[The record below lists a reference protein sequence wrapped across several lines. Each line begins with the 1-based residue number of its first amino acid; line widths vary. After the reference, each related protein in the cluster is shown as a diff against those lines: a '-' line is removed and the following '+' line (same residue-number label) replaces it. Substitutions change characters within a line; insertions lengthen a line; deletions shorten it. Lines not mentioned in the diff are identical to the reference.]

1 MSSTAIPPAAV
12 SANNNALN
20 SALAAEQISSPASPI
35 DKPEDEKKQLEE
47 GEIEENPSE
56 GDSQTKTIFDDA
68 SKFNVK
74 HPLFSTWTLYFDSPQ
89 SKSLPKTPQTTPAMP
104 QGSHGWMAD
113 IRKVVSFDSV
123 EEFWGLYNN
132 IIPPSQLPGKANYYL
147 FKNGIIP
154 AWEDPQNKNGG
165 KWSIQV
171 PKNSESK
178 GSIDRMWLYTM
189 LAAIGETFETP
200 STDSENA
207 PSPTQS
213 DLITGVI
220 VSPRPAF
227 YRISIWTREASDVN
241 VPDTD
246 AIKARLLNIGK
257 HFKTSVLG
265 YELEQKLTEGGFQ
278 TELTFDAHKD
288 SEKKVNKNKFTV

>member
-1 MSSTAIPPAAV
+1 MNLQYTSPPRF
-12 SANNNALN
+12 SHWY
-20 SALAAEQISSPASPI
+20 PP
-35 DKPEDEKKQLEE
+35 
-47 GEIEENPSE
+47 
-56 GDSQTKTIFDDA
+56 
-68 SKFNVK
+68 K

-147 FKNGIIP
+147 FKVGSSKNPLISLWQLHRMALSRPGRTLKTRMVENGLFRYPRIAKARGQLTECGFIP
-154 AWEDPQNKNGG
+154 WVCRSSPFSVICSFTVDACCDWWNFRDTLYRLWKCPFPHSIRSHHRCDRLPASCLVSCFDLYFTSRVPLEIRDLPQF
-165 KWSIQV
+165 S
-171 PKNSESK
+171 
-178 GSIDRMWLYTM
+178 
-189 LAAIGETFETP
+189 
-200 STDSENA
+200 
-207 PSPTQS
+207 
-213 DLITGVI
+213 
-220 VSPRPAF
+220 

>member
-1 MSSTAIPPAAV
+1 MCSSD
-12 SANNNALN
+12 L
-20 SALAAEQISSPASPI
+20 SALAAEQISSPASPV
-35 DKPEDEKKQLEE
+35 DKPVDEKKQLEE

-178 GSIDRMWLYTM
+178 SSIDRMWLYTM
-189 LAAIGETFETP
+189 LAAIGETFETA

>member
-1 MSSTAIPPAAV
+1 MATSALPPAAV
-12 SANNNALN
+12 TANTNTLNNVLV
-20 SALAAEQISSPASPI
+20 AEEISELSPA
-35 DKPEDEKKQLEE
+35 PEVNEEKDQLE
-47 GEIEENPSE
+47 GEINEETE
-56 GDSQTKTIFDDA
+56 EDGKVKTVFDDA

-74 HPLFSTWTLYFDSPQ
+74 HPLFSSWTLYFDSPQ
-89 SKSLPKTPQTTPAMP
+89 SKHLPKTPQSTPATP
-104 QGSHGWMAD
+104 SGSHSWMDD

-132 IIPPSQLPGKANYYL
+132 IIPPSQLPGRANYYL

-154 AWEDPQNKNGG
+154 AWEDSQNKNGG

-171 PKNSESK
+171 PKKNETK
-178 GSIDRMWLYTM
+178 VAIDKMWLYTM

-200 STDSENA
+200 TSDESGNA

-227 YRISIWTREASDVN
+227 YRISIWTRESASA
-241 VPDTD
+241 D
-246 AIKARLLNIGK
+246 ALESDPLKARLLNIGK

-265 YELEQKLTEGGFQ
+265 YDLDTKLVEGGFQ
-278 TELTFDAHKD
+278 TEVTFDAHRD
-288 SEKKVNKNKFTV
+288 SEKKQNKNKFSV

>member
-1 MSSTAIPPAAV
+1 MTSTAIPPAAV
-12 SANNNALN
+12 AANNNTLN
-20 SALAAEQISSPASPI
+20 SALAAEQISSPASPV
-35 DKPEDEKKQLEE
+35 DKPVDEKKQLEE

-178 GSIDRMWLYTM
+178 SSIDRMWLYTM
-189 LAAIGETFETP
+189 LAAIGETFETA